1 MIPSGQLTSVPV
13 TDIELDRENPRIR
26 KFLEMYGEDVTPEQ
40 IHLALGAGGDD
51 TGAGGGTTFSKLRNS
66 VLTNGGVIQP
76 VLINRTADGRLVC
89 IEGNTRVAL
98 YQEFL
103 SEDIPGNWS
112 HIPALVHDDLDEAS
126 ADAVRL
132 QVHLVGPRPWDP
144 YSKAKYLHHLRHREH
159 MPFSEIID
167 YCGGNESELNRSIS
181 AYVEME
187 KYYREIIPEDGK
199 FDTTRFSGF
208 VELQRPG
215 IKEAIYAA
223 GYDLTDFAKWIHN
236 EKLFPL
242 WTVRRLPSILKNKQA
257 KQAFLKHDAKRALTH
272 LETPDSHKALEN
284 ASLLQLAQALTNTLQ
299 TFSFAEAQ
307 KLKDNPTDEVAQ
319 ALFEAREA
327 IGELINFI
335 ESS

>member
-1 MIPSGQLTSVPV
+1 MIPSGQLISVPV
-13 TDIELDRENPRIR
+13 KNIELDRENPRIR

-66 VLTNGGVIQP
+66 ILSNGGVIQP
-76 VLINRTADGRLVC
+76 VIINRTSDGRLVC

-98 YQEFL
+98 YQGFL

-112 HIPALVHDDLDEAS
+112 NIPALVHDDLDEAS

-144 YSKAKYLHHLRHREH
+144 YSKAKYLHHLRHRQH

-167 YCGGNESELNRSIS
+167 FCGGNETDLNRSIS
-181 AYVEME
+181 AYVDME
-187 KYYREIIPEDGK
+187 KYYRDVVPEDGK

-208 VELQRPG
+208 VELQKPG
-215 IKEAIYAA
+215 IKEAILAA
-223 GYDLTDFAKWIHN
+223 DYSLTDFARWIHQG
-236 EKLFPL
+236 KLFPL
-242 WTVRRLPSILKNKQA
+242 NTVRRLPSILKNKHA
-257 KQAFLKHDAKRALTH
+257 RGAFQKHDAKRAIAH

-284 ASLLQLAQALTNTLQ
+284 ASLLQLCQALTNTLLA
-299 TFSFAEAQ
+299 FPYPEAAR
-307 KLKDNPTDEVAQ
+307 LKDNPSDEAAL
-319 ALFEAREA
+319 ALFEAKDEIVR
-327 IGELINFI
+327 LIQYL
-335 ESS
+335 EEE